1 MAYMRI
7 LKRLLAVLLVI
18 LLIAGIGIFSYLQYL
33 QPDLNK
39 ELRVRGLRGQVEVL
53 YDNHGIPHIYASNEE
68 DLFQAFGF
76 VHAQDR
82 LFQMEVL
89 RRLADGRLSE
99 VFGEK
104 ALESDRFFRT
114 LSLREH
120 ARHTLDSIGRDSTR
134 PDLRAARAYLRGINQ
149 YLEMGKAPL
158 EFSLVGI
165 PKQPFTE
172 EDMMVIAG
180 YMGYT
185 FVATFKTEHMGT
197 YIHDA
202 LGPGYY
208 NDVMKQWPENA
219 HRIAVQGRSSVAPD
233 STIRTLAMLSD
244 KISSVSASLPY
255 PTFHGSNGWVVSGSK
270 TRSGKPILSND
281 THMAYAQPSVWYE
294 AHLECPGY
302 SIYGNFIA
310 GVAFPVLGHNASG
323 AWGLTMFENDDA
335 DLYREKLNPANV
347 NQVWYKD
354 HWEDLG
360 VRKEVIRVKGKPDV
374 PVEVKK
380 SRHGY
385 ILNGA
390 FKDIGDIREPIAL
403 WWIFQQFPITHAE
416 VFYRLSKAKHAQDAA
431 AAVSGLTSP
440 GLNVMWADTAG
451 NIAWWAAGK
460 LPVRPAH
467 VDPQRILDGSTGR
480 DDILGWYD
488 FRYNPQILNPA
499 SGVLYTANNQ
509 PENMGYG
516 YIPGY
521 YVPADRAARIEEIL
535 FTEKKDWTEEALRKV
550 INDVRATSYAGL
562 LSKLLPSIDTTGLS
576 AEARQAYNMLRNW
589 NGDHE
594 LKNTEPAIYYRFLYQ
609 ISVNA
614 LSDELGKERMGKFQ
628 DIYAFRRNLAG
639 FLQNDSSAWWDNVQ
653 TRDRKETR
661 REILTRSLNEATAGL
676 QQNMGKDMTG
686 WTWDRVHTIEHK
698 HPLGILPVIGKYF
711 NVGPFPVNGGRETLN
726 NMNFPMDSTGRYRVN
741 AGPALRRIIDLK
753 DPSLGFSVNPTGQS
767 GYFLSRHYDD
777 QAEMFVRG
785 GKRAELMD
793 RASIEKVRTGRTLF
807 KPL

>member
-1 MAYMRI
+1 MRS
-7 LKRLLAVLLVI
+7 LKRLLAVLLAI

-39 ELRVRGLRGQVEVL
+39 ELKLKGLKGDVEVL
-53 YDNHGIPHIYASNEE
+53 YDNYGIPHIYASNEE
-68 DLFQAFGF
+68 DLYQAFGY

-89 RRLADGRLSE
+89 RRLADGRLAE

-104 ALESDRFFRT
+104 AVESDRFFRT

-120 ARHTLDSIGRDSTR
+120 ARQTLDTLGRDSGR
-134 PDLRAARAYLRGINQ
+134 PEMKAARAYLRGINA
-149 YLEMGKAPL
+149 YLENGKTPL
-158 EFSLVGI
+158 EFSLAGI

-172 EDMMVIAG
+172 EDMLVIAG

-185 FVATFKTEHMGT
+185 FVGTFKTEHMAS
-197 YIHDA
+197 YVHDM
-202 LGPGYY
+202 LGPDYY
-208 NDVMKQWPENA
+208 NDVMKQWPDST
-219 HRIAVQGRSSVAPD
+219 HRIAVQGKEFVAPD
-233 STIRTLAMLSD
+233 STLRTLGMLSAR
-244 KISSVSASLPY
+244 IEAIGTSLPY
-255 PTFHGSNGWVVSGSK
+255 PTFHGSNGWVIAGSR

-335 DLYREKLNPANV
+335 DLYREKLNPANA
-347 NQVWYKD
+347 NQVWFKD
-354 HWEDLG
+354 HWEDLS

-374 PVEVKK
+374 TIDVRK

-390 FKDIGDIREPIAL
+390 FKDIGYLKEPIAL
-403 WWIFQQFPITHAE
+403 WWIFHQFPITHAE
-416 VFYRLSKAKHAQDAA
+416 MFYRLSKAKHVQDAA
-431 AAVSGLTSP
+431 LAVSGYTSP

-467 VDPQRILDGSTGR
+467 VDPQRILDGSSGR

-488 FRYNPQILNPA
+488 FRDNPQIVNPA
-499 SGVLYTANNQ
+499 RGVLYTANNQ
-509 PENMGYG
+509 PEDMGKG

-521 YVPADRAARIEEIL
+521 YVPSDRAARIEELL
-535 FTEKKDWTEEALRKV
+535 FNDRKDWNEEELRKV
-550 INDVRATSYAGL
+550 INDVRATSYAGNL
-562 LSKLLPSIDTTGLS
+562 AKILPAIDPAALSP
-576 AEARQAYNMLRNW
+576 EARQSYDALRKW

-594 LKNTEPAIYYRFLYQ
+594 LKSTEPAIYYRFLYRV
-609 ISVNA
+609 IVNA
-614 LSDELGKERMGKFQ
+614 LSDELGRDRMLELQ
-628 DIYAFRRNLAG
+628 NIYAFRRNLSE
-639 FLQNDSSAWWDNVQ
+639 FLNNDGSVWWDDIR

-661 REILTRSLNEATAGL
+661 QEILTRSMNEAVDLL
-676 QQNMGKDMTG
+676 QQDLGKDMKG
-686 WTWDRVHTIEHK
+686 WTWDKLHTLEHK
-698 HPLGILPVIGKYF
+698 HPLGILPGIGKFF

-726 NMNFPMDSTGRYRVN
+726 NFNFPLDSTGRYHVN
-741 AGPALRRIIDLK
+741 AGPALRRIIDLST
-753 DPSLGFSVNPTGQS
+753 PSLGYSVNPTGQS
-767 GYFLSRHYDD
+767 GYFLSSHYKD
-777 QAEMFVRG
+777 QAEMFARG
-785 GKRAELMD
+785 GKRPELMD
-793 RASIEKVRTGRTLF
+793 RASIEKVREGRTLF